1 MARKKPPLSLRRP
14 GDVVDPFQAERFVRM
29 EASPDVQEPGRLD
42 VKTSRRLDVEAPRRP
57 DAQTLERPEVAA
69 LGAPIRT
76 DPPTLVSKAL
86 VYRKRTDDHRRRMT
100 VYLPEDLSRRLRL
113 YAAEKDQ
120 DYSVV
125 LAEALGALLDRQ
137 GFR

>member
-14 GDVVDPFQAERFVRM
+14 GDVVDPLQAERFVRQ
-29 EASPDVQEPGRLD
+29 EVPADVQETGRSD
-42 VKTSRRLDVEAPRRP
+42 VKASGRLDVEAS
-57 DAQTLERPEVAA
+57 DRPEMVV
-69 LGAPIRT
+69 
-76 DPPTLVSKAL
+76 PPPPSSKAL

-113 YAAEKDQ
+113 YAAERDQ

-137 GFR
+137 GVR